1 MSNTSHQSFG
11 ENAVAVVGISCR
23 LPGGV
28 HGPAQF
34 WDLLA
39 EGRDA
44 VREVPADRHAL
55 ILTCVVEA
63 AAEVMGADS
72 PDTVPLG
79 TPLLDLGFTSLMA
92 VDLRNKV
99 TRATGVDLPPTV
111 VYDHPT
117 FEAIASHVHALMSTD

>member
-1 MSNTSHQSFG
+1 MREVTP
-11 ENAVAVVGISCR
+11 ATPRTA
-23 LPGGV
+23 
-28 HGPAQF
+28 HGPALQAPTTDQDPDGDET
-34 WDLLA
+34 WVARLA
-39 EGRDA
+39 EA
-44 VREVPADRHAL
+44 APADRHAL

-99 TRATGVDLPPTV
+99 TQATGVDLPPTV

-117 FEAIASHVHALMSTD
+117 FEAIASHAHALMSTD